1 MDYGDKANARQ
12 LLSILID
19 RDADILDDLMQ
30 DYADCINALIES
42 VWNHGVY
49 EVTTLVMQEREIK
62 QRKTDIEVT
71 DA

>member
-19 RDADILDDLMQ
+19 RDAEILDDLMA

-42 VWNHGVY
+42 IWGHGMY
-49 EVTTLVMQEREIK
+49 EVMTLVMQEREIK

>member
-42 VWNHGVY
+42 VWNHGIY

-62 QRKTDIEVT
+62 QRKTNIEVT

>member
-1 MDYGDKANARQ
+1 MDYGDKANAHY
-12 LLSILID
+12 LLGILIE
-19 RDADILDDLMQ
+19 RDADILNDLMT

-42 VWNHGVY
+42 VWNRGIY

>member
-42 VWNHGVY
+42 IWNHGIY
-49 EVTTLVMQEREIK
+49 EITTCVMQEREIK

>member
-19 RDADILDDLMQ
+19 RDAEILDDLMQ
-30 DYADCINALIES
+30 DYADCINALIEII
-42 VWNHGVY
+42 WNHGIY
-49 EVTTLVMQEREIK
+49 EVTTLTMQEREIK
-62 QRKTDIEVT
+62 KHMKKIEVT